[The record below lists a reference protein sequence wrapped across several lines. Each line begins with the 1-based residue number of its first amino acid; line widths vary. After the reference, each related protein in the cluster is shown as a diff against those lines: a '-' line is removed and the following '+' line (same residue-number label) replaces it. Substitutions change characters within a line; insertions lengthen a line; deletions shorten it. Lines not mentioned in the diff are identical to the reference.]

1 MKKTPLQQV
10 KDQFGT
16 KEALAGKLIP
26 LLDCPEDEDK
36 ADFERRIRT
45 ASNKQLLRLWN
56 AEQRVKSEFGSKDK
70 LVAAIVKARFNGSN
84 ADYSARIS
92 NYTSS
97 RLLDL
102 HRQVA
107 G

>member
-1 MKKTPLQQV
+1 MKKTPLQLV
-10 KDQFGT
+10 KDEFGT
-16 KEALAGKLIP
+16 KDALASKLIP
-26 LLDCPEDEDK
+26 LLNCPEDEDK

-56 AEQRVKSEFGSKDK
+56 AEQRVKQDFGSKDK
-70 LVAAIVKARFNGSN
+70 LIAAIVKAKFNGSN
-84 ADYSARIS
+84 ADYSAKIS
-92 NYTSS
+92 RYSSS